1 MPASQMGPCGNVP
14 QWTLLG
20 QEKGC
25 VRGGGRQSDSCHCL
39 GGHAHVRVC
48 VCARARH
55 SLDLLLWGSEHPDEV
70 IFRTEA
76 VSLVPLALWVLWCQ

>member
-48 VCARARH
+48 VRARAPQP
-55 SLDLLLWGSEHPDEV
+55 GSP
-70 IFRTEA
+70 A
-76 VSLVPLALWVLWCQ
+76 VGVRAPG